1 MRQLPSLC
9 SSHLIKAV
17 IWIPSWYFMT
27 KACQSF
33 RSNSDNN
40 YVAGFSI
47 KAKHLWMLLQ
57 SVMGSSAN
65 TVNDKK
71 VVSFINGSV
80 LTPLNRYLSF
90 FFCFSLYCWKSL
102 SCSMLVFFSNY
113 ITLSGKLFP
122 SPSFCFHSMF
132 QVYIWFIEVY

>member
-1 MRQLPSLC
+1 
-9 SSHLIKAV
+9 
-17 IWIPSWYFMT
+17 MT

-33 RSNSDNN
+33 RRNSDNN

-57 SVMGSSAN
+57 SVMGTSAN

-90 FFCFSLYCWKSL
+90 FPCFS
-102 SCSMLVFFSNY
+102 CSPL
-113 ITLSGKLFP
+113 LFP
-122 SPSFCFHSMF
+122 LLLEVIIMLHGIFFEQLHNTNRKIVPLPVILFSLNVSGLYGDLQQLIGSSF
-132 QVYIWFIEVY
+132 